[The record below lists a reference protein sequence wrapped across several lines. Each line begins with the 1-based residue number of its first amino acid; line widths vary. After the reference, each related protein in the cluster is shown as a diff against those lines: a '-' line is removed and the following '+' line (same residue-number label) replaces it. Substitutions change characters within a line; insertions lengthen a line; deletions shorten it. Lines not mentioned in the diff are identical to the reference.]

1 MEILAGIVTAVCLG
15 GYLAVVSAYRAER
28 MAILWDP
35 FADPLGAGYQIV
47 RSLTAVGSGGFWGQG
62 PGEGVYKFLYLT
74 EQHTDFAYAVFS
86 QEFGFIGSVVV
97 MCLFMGFLMCG
108 FSCARQLKQPY
119 ESLLVYG
126 LTLLISVQGIINMA
140 MVIGCFP
147 VTGIPLPFISYG
159 GTSLLTNVISVG
171 LIWGAVISGREKSDI
186 EERRRMIKAMEGQ
199 LAPSGRKSFNHF

>member
-1 MEILAGIVTAVCLG
+1 
-15 GYLAVVSAYRAER
+15 
-28 MAILWDP
+28 
-35 FADPLGAGYQIV
+35 
-47 RSLTAVGSGGFWGQG
+47 
-62 PGEGVYKFLYLT
+62 
-74 EQHTDFAYAVFS
+74 
-86 QEFGFIGSVVV
+86 
-97 MCLFMGFLMCG
+97 
-108 FSCARQLKQPY
+108 
-119 ESLLVYG
+119 
-126 LTLLISVQGIINMA
+126 MA